1 MRSLLPVQ
9 YKLVLVIDHKPLSPG
24 VELITAAGRL
34 MLGVESQRIETLT
47 GELLAQGRRRL
58 IFDLAGVTHIDST
71 GIGRF
76 IAALNLA
83 MRAGATL
90 AIASATG
97 QVRESFRVT
106 RLDSIFKF
114 YDDVETAHAAQ

>member
-1 MRSLLPVQ
+1 
-9 YKLVLVIDHKPLSPG
+9 
-24 VELITAAGRL
+24 